1 MTEPIMDKE
10 PRTTDNR
17 RTILVSACLLG
28 LPTRYDGKTKLSQ
41 AVIDYLEREDL
52 LPIPVCPEQLAGMP
66 TPREKT
72 FFHSGDGHDVLADKG
87 KVISSSGQSMN
98 EVFCHGAKLVLKIAR
113 LSNCHRALLKERSPS
128 CGVHQIYL
136 GDECVKGVGVT
147 TALLIDEGLEVI
159 SEEDL

>member
-1 MTEPIMDKE
+1 MAKE
-10 PRTTDNR
+10 QPSAGKP

-41 AVIDYLEREDL
+41 RVIDYLQREDL
-52 LPIPVCPEQLAGMP
+52 LPIPICPEQLAGMS

-72 FFHSGDGHDVLADKG
+72 FFHSGNGQDVLAGSG
-87 KVISSSGQSMN
+87 KVVSASGQPMN
-98 EVFCHGAKLVLKIAR
+98 EVFCRGAKLALKIAR
-113 LSNCHRALLKERSPS
+113 LSDCHHALLKERSPS

-136 GDECVKGVGVT
+136 GEECVTGTGVT
-147 TALLIDEGLEVI
+147 TALLINEGLEVI